1 MTASLIAC
9 VAWPLQLLSTQIILQ
24 FHYSGVTANS
34 NNCLSS
40 VPICHQTLDPTQQC
54 SRDLWLD
61 LGELK
66 LSYYIKHSSAITKLQ
81 SMSTSAVLAFRHSYR
96 SDCTD
101 NRAPPPLPSPKSS
114 SGSLVGVLCWMV
126 SLILSSLTK
135 SNLLHLTDHPPHLPE

>member
-1 MTASLIAC
+1 MTASLIVC
-9 VAWPLQLLSTQIILQ
+9 VARPLQLLGTQIILQ

-40 VPICHQTLDPTQQC
+40 APICHQILDPTQC

-61 LGELK
+61 LGELI
-66 LSYYIKHSSAITKLQ
+66 LSYYIKHSSAITKHQ
-81 SMSTSAVLAFRHSYR
+81 STSTSAVLAFRHSYR

-114 SGSLVGVLCWMV
+114 SDSSWCSVLNGF
-126 SLILSSLTK
+126 SNPLK
-135 SNLLHLTDHPPHLPE
+135 SN